1 MMYLKRQE
9 VLKCKVYVRVW
20 KGSYEDKVLN
30 KIAKLFGFG
39 LCQEKCVSYKSVN
52 FSTGVADTLVKW

>member
-1 MMYLKRQE
+1 
-9 VLKCKVYVRVW
+9 
-20 KGSYEDKVLN
+20 VLN

-52 FSTGVADTLVKW
+52 FSTGVADTLLKW